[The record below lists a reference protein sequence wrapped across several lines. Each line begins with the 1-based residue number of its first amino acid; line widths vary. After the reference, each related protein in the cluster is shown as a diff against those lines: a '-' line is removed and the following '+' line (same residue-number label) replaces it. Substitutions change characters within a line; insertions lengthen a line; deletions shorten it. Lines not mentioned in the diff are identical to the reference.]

1 METINTCLVCGSNEI
16 TNFMDCKDYTV
27 SQKTF
32 TIQEC
37 IKCKFKFTSP
47 RPSSNEIGSYYKSE
61 DYISHSDT
69 KKGLIHRLYH
79 LIRTYT
85 LIKKLQLIM
94 RFSVKKGKLFDYGC
108 GTGVFLSFC
117 KKNGWDSFGY
127 EPDEDARKIAIENGT
142 EVTNDLNS
150 ITTSLNC
157 DVFTMW
163 HVLEHVHDLDNL
175 FSFIN
180 KNLKTKGL
188 FVVAVPNPTSFDAK
202 HYKEF
207 WAAYDVPRH
216 LYHFSP
222 ENVKQLVEKNGL
234 KLIKI
239 LPMVFDSFYVSMLSE
254 KYKTGKINYFKAFF
268 NGLRSNYKAI
278 NTPTEYS
285 SQIYLFKKA

>member
-1 METINTCLVCGSNEI
+1 METINTCIICGSNEI
-16 TNFMDCKDYTV
+16 THFMDCKDFTV
-27 SQKTF
+27 SQKSF
-32 TIQEC
+32 SIQEC
-37 IKCKFKFTSP
+37 TKCKFKFTSP
-47 RPSSNEIGSYYKSE
+47 RPSSNEIGAYYKSE
-61 DYISHSDT
+61 DYISHSDI
-69 KKGLIHRLYH
+69 KKGFIHRLYH

-108 GTGVFLSFC
+108 GTGAFLSFC
-117 KKNGWDSFGY
+117 TKNGWDTFGY
-127 EPDEDARKIAIENGT
+127 EPDDDARKIAIENGA

-150 ITTSLNC
+150 FTTSLNC

-163 HVLEHVHDLDNL
+163 HVLEHVHDLDSL

-180 KNLKTKGL
+180 KNLKTNGL

-278 NTPTEYS
+278 NNPTEYS
-285 SQIYLFKKA
+285 SQIYLFKKD

>member
-1 METINTCLVCGSNEI
+1 METINTCLVCGSQEI
-16 TNFMDCKDYTV
+16 NHFIDCKDFTV

-32 TIQEC
+32 SIQEC
-37 IKCKFKFTSP
+37 SKCKFKFSSP
-47 RPSSNEIGSYYKSE
+47 RPSSIEIGSYYKSE

-69 KKGLIHRLYH
+69 KKGLIYRLYH
-79 LIRTYT
+79 FIRTYT

-108 GTGVFLSFC
+108 GTGAFLSFC
-117 KKNGWDSFGY
+117 KKNGWETFGY
-127 EPDEDARKIAIENGT
+127 EPDDDARKIAIANGAD
-142 EVTNDLNS
+142 VSNQLNS
-150 ITTSLNC
+150 FENELSC

-163 HVLEHVHDLDNL
+163 HVLEHVHDLGGL

-180 KNLKTKGL
+180 KHLKANGL

-202 HYKEF
+202 YYKEN

-222 ENVKQLVEKNGL
+222 ENVKDLVEKNGL

-239 LPMVFDSFYVSMLSE
+239 MPMIFDSFYVSMLSE
-254 KYKTGKINYFKAFF
+254 KYKSGKINYFKAFLT
-268 NGLRSNYKAI
+268 GLKSNYKAI
-278 NTPTEYS
+278 NNPTEYS